1 VVLFNG
7 VLFVCKKLKY
17 NKLMFGLPQ
26 LCPFNTAVVATF
38 FIGLSYNL
46 HLKRAAIFSK
56 IFLKFAPL
64 NTALTSAKL

>member
-1 VVLFNG
+1 
-7 VLFVCKKLKY
+7 
-17 NKLMFGLPQ
+17 MFGLPQ

-56 IFLKFAPL
+56 IFLKFASL